1 MSDRRADWAA
11 RWMAITAVIVWVLA
25 NGVDVLSALLAVQ
38 AGGRLAFAQD
48 HLAEYVIIYT
58 GLRLLGTLA
67 LVLLAAFMSRYWP
80 DASGAAWGAMTAC
93 AFVTTVLAWWRL
105 YR

>member
-1 MSDRRADWAA
+1 
-11 RWMAITAVIVWVLA
+11 MAITAVIVWVLA
-25 NGVDVLSALLAVQ
+25 NGVDVLSALLTVQ
-38 AGGRLAFAQD
+38 AGGGLPFAQG
-48 HLAEYVIIYT
+48 HLAEYAIIYT

-67 LVLLAAFMSRYWP
+67 LVLLAVFVSRHWP
-80 DASGAAWGAMTAC
+80 DVSGATWAAMTAC